1 MRLLYY
7 APIIAALLVSG
18 CTTITHYPGDTGS
31 PSVPGMYHEIGRGE
45 TLWYVSKIY
54 GVELKRIINANHLP
68 DASKLEVGQLIF
80 IPEADE
86 SAQEALSA
94 ESIKL
99 ETFIWP
105 VKGVVVSYFGS
116 TKEMAKNSGIDIEAP
131 SGTSILA
138 SRSGKVTF
146 ASSHM
151 KGYGKTII
159 IDHLDG
165 FQTVYA
171 HNDENLVH
179 VDQNIKQGSIVAKVG
194 KTGRANKPTLHFEI
208 RKNHKPQN
216 PFYYLP

>member
-1 MRLLYY
+1 MKLLF
-7 APIIAALLVSG
+7 IIILLFVFIPG
-18 CTTITHYPGDTGS
+18 CVTITHYPGDIEK
-31 PSVPGMYHEIGRGE
+31 PSVPGVYHEVRKGE

-54 GVELKRIINANHLP
+54 NIDLKSIINANRLP

-80 IPEADE
+80 VPEAGDAI
-86 SAQEALSA
+86 SDADLIKN
-94 ESIKL
+94 IKL

-105 VKGVVVSYFGS
+105 VKGAITSYFGS
-116 TKEMAKNSGIDIEAP
+116 TKDMTKNSGIDIKAR
-131 SGTSILA
+131 SGTSVLA
-138 SRSGKVTF
+138 ARSGKVTF
-146 ASSHM
+146 ASDRM

-171 HNDENLVH
+171 HNDRNLVN
-179 VDQNIKQGSIVAKVG
+179 VDQNVTRGTVIAKVG
-194 KTGRANKPTLHFEI
+194 RSGRVEKPTLHFEI

>member
-1 MRLLYY
+1 MKLLYVS
-7 APIIAALLVSG
+7 IIAALLISG
-18 CTTITHYPGDTGS
+18 CTTITHYPGDIDK
-31 PSVPGMYHEIGRGE
+31 PSTAGKYHEIRRGE

-54 GVELKRIINANHLP
+54 GVELKRIIDANHLP

-80 IPEADE
+80 IPETGNSSHE
-86 SAQEALSA
+86 TLSA
-94 ESIKL
+94 EAIKL

-116 TKEMAKNSGIDIEAP
+116 NKKMAKNSGIDIE
-131 SGTSILA
+131 SRGGTPVLA

-171 HNDENLVH
+171 HNDENLVSI
-179 VDQNIKQGSIVAKVG
+179 DQNIKQGSVVAKVG
-194 KTGRANKPTLHFEI
+194 KTGRADKPTLHFEI
-208 RKNHKPQN
+208 RKGHKPQN